1 MTQYTLENENPVE
14 LFLKENTGKNLSFKT
29 IYNNLKIKRRKIRKL
44 IFESNKI
51 KQVEPLEVGSR
62 KYRVNVYRYID

>member
-1 MTQYTLENENPVE
+1 MSNGV
-14 LFLKENTGKNLSFKT
+14 KENTGKNLSFKT